1 VAYARSATAAG
12 LVAGFAADVAFGDPR
27 RGHPVALF
35 GTTASRL
42 EQWMWA
48 DSRAR
53 GAVYAGL
60 CAGAVTGL
68 GLLAQRLTRRPL
80 ARFAATAV
88 ATWVVLGGRGLAA
101 EGVAMADLLDDADVP
116 AARQRLSHLCARDAT
131 DLDSGQLARAA
142 TESIAENTSD
152 AVIAP
157 LLWGAVAGIPG
168 LLGYRALNTL
178 DAMVGYHSPRFENFG
193 WASARVDDLVNLGPA
208 RVGAVITAVCAS
220 AVGGSPSRTWRVWR
234 RHGSRHPSPNAGQV
248 EAAFAGALDVR
259 LGGVNSY
266 DGYVE
271 DRGTLG
277 DGPQPGTADLRRA
290 VRLSRVT
297 GLAALCVAIAVAAV
311 AR

>member
-1 VAYARSATAAG
+1 MAYARSATAAG
-12 LVAGFAADVAFGDPR
+12 LAAGFAADLAFGDPR

-35 GTTASRL
+35 GTAASRL
-42 EQWMWA
+42 ERRMWA
-48 DSRAR
+48 DSRGR
-53 GAVYAGL
+53 GAAYAVLCTGAATGFGL
-60 CAGAVTGL
+60 VT
-68 GLLAQRLTRRPL
+68 QRLTRGRPL
-80 ARFAATAV
+80 ARFAATAA

-101 EGVAMADLLDDADVP
+101 EGAAMAGLLEDADLP

-131 DLDSGQLARAA
+131 GLDSGQLARAA

-178 DAMVGYHSPRFENFG
+178 DAMVGYHSPRFEKFG
-193 WASARVDDLVNLGPA
+193 WASARADDLVNLVPA
-208 RVGAVITAVCAS
+208 RVGAVITAACAK

-234 RHGSRHPSPNAGQV
+234 RDGSGHPSPNAGQV
-248 EAAFAGALDVR
+248 EAAFAGALDVQ
-259 LGGVNSY
+259 LGGVNRY

-271 DRGTLG
+271 DKGTLG
-277 DGPQPGTADLRRA
+277 DGHQPGTADLRRA

-297 GLAALCVAIAVAAV
+297 GFAALCVAIAVA
-311 AR
+311 R